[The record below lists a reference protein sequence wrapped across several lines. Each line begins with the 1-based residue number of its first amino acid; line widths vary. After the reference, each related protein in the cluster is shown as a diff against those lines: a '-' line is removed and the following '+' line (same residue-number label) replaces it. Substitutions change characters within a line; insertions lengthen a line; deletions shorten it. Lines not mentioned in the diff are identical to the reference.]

1 MKTQEKL
8 ELILL
13 ERKITVKQMAV
24 LAELPY
30 MTVWSYVKKGNEPSY
45 KTMDKL
51 IRYTGYNSKII
62 DKGMSE
68 EE

>member
-30 MTVWSYVKKGNEPSY
+30 MTVWGYVKKGNEQSY
-45 KTMDKL
+45 THMVKV
-51 IRYTGYNSKII
+51 IRSTGYNMKIMN
-62 DKGMSE
+62 KGMNE
-68 EE
+68 ED